1 MRLRVGP
8 LIQELVLKW
17 PSKLA
22 GANLMSLSRR
32 WLLRIRR
39 EGYLILRAWSLHQ
52 LGNAEELYLGCE
64 LFIHSGFLVSF
75 SLSS

>member
-1 MRLRVGP
+1 MRLGVGP

-22 GANLMSLSRR
+22 GANLMSLSRW

-39 EGYLILRAWSLHQ
+39 EGYLVLRTWSLHQ
-52 LGNAEELYLGCE
+52 LGDAEELCLRCE
-64 LFIHSGFLVSF
+64 LFIHSGFFVSF